1 VRGGREGGGGGGRG
15 GGAYDKN
22 NPRTLSPLPSHF
34 PGLAYVETAN
44 LDGETN
50 LKIKQCLEETARCP
64 SDTALA
70 AALRAGGGGGDAG
83 VRVECEPPN
92 SYIYRYDG
100 ALVWGGKRLPLTPV
114 QVKRGGRERRRRGG
128 EKSVYALT
136 PPPPSKNH

>member
-1 VRGGREGGGGGGRG
+1 M
-15 GGAYDKN
+15 
-22 NPRTLSPLPSHF
+22 
-34 PGLAYVETAN
+34 
-44 LDGETN
+44 DGETN

-100 ALVWGGKRLPLTPV
+100 ALVWVEKWLPLTPV
-114 QVKRGGRERRRRGG
+114 QVKRGGRERGEEGG
-128 EKSVYALT
+128 ERKKGCLCAH
-136 PPPPSKNH
+136 PPTQPPSKNH